1 MLKKTILG
9 FFLIVQV
16 IRGSITVSGH
26 VYDSKSGEPIPFV
39 NIYESNSNIGTVT
52 DNRGFF
58 VIKIAD
64 QKILKINF
72 MHIAY
77 KNNFQEFMSSDTSL
91 KIFMTETLLQMNDV
105 VVTSTRSGYLLRDVP
120 IATEVIGKKEI
131 SESGAV
137 TLSELLDQRAG
148 VSTSVNVDGGAIFNM
163 LGLDSRYILI
173 LKNGQPIT
181 GRFNNRVDLN
191 QISTNGIKKVEIT
204 KGPGSAVYGTDAM
217 GGVINIITDE
227 SGKKPKLNLNYR
239 ASSFGSTIS
248 EISSEPLNSIASSN
262 LVFPIKNI
270 TITNNITLQKFTK
283 GQQFEYISADQ
294 IDKFNFNT
302 GLRLDF
308 TNHKVDI
315 SHQYFSQE
323 DQGATRLSS
332 GAVLYTNTTNIDRSQ
347 LTILH
352 LWDIVKNASIQQ
364 TLRNANYI
372 REYGVID
379 IDGNTEKNDI
389 TIEDNTEYEVLFK
402 YNLNNIKTNGGLEYS
417 SPRYESDRITGGEQK
432 KTITGV
438 FSQLAWALYPSFDMV
453 VGNRLDRYGDT
464 TVVSPRIALAYKL
477 NENWMIRTAYGHGF
491 RAPSFMETLIDWEHI
506 QFGYKVIGNTNLKPE
521 ISKGITIGAEY
532 TNKNNFQLSALLYH
546 NSFSNLIKD
555 YALESGTLSY
565 RNIERAYFTGLE
577 LITKWTIT
585 NYLSSSFT
593 INYVKNEDENGKQIP
608 NTMPLSLGGRISY
621 SPGNQRI
628 LYAINLKGIG
638 EYFPEEFDPV
648 SGDYISSSVSVKTY
662 LMGDIQVIYKIDP
675 KYQLVFGSKNIGNH
689 INHSYGPYIGR
700 TAYLEI
706 QTQIER

>member
-1 MLKKTILG
+1 
-9 FFLIVQV
+9 
-16 IRGSITVSGH
+16 
-26 VYDSKSGEPIPFV
+26 
-39 NIYESNSNIGTVT
+39 
-52 DNRGFF
+52 
-58 VIKIAD
+58 
-64 QKILKINF
+64 
-72 MHIAY
+72 
-77 KNNFQEFMSSDTSL
+77 
-91 KIFMTETLLQMNDV
+91 
-105 VVTSTRSGYLLRDVP
+105 
-120 IATEVIGKKEI
+120 
-131 SESGAV
+131 
-137 TLSELLDQRAG
+137 
-148 VSTSVNVDGGAIFNM
+148 
-163 LGLDSRYILI
+163 
-173 LKNGQPIT
+173 
-181 GRFNNRVDLN
+181 
-191 QISTNGIKKVEIT
+191 
-204 KGPGSAVYGTDAM
+204 
-217 GGVINIITDE
+217 
-227 SGKKPKLNLNYR
+227 
-239 ASSFGSTIS
+239 
-248 EISSEPLNSIASSN
+248 
-262 LVFPIKNI
+262 
-270 TITNNITLQKFTK
+270 
-283 GQQFEYISADQ
+283 
-294 IDKFNFNT
+294 
-302 GLRLDF
+302 
-308 TNHKVDI
+308 
-315 SHQYFSQE
+315 
-323 DQGATRLSS
+323 
-332 GAVLYTNTTNIDRSQ
+332 
-347 LTILH
+347 
-352 LWDIVKNASIQQ
+352 
-364 TLRNANYI
+364 
-372 REYGVID
+372 
-379 IDGNTEKNDI
+379 
-389 TIEDNTEYEVLFK
+389 
-402 YNLNNIKTNGGLEYS
+402 
-417 SPRYESDRITGGEQK
+417 
-432 KTITGV
+432 
-438 FSQLAWALYPSFDMV
+438 MV

-593 INYVKNEDENGKQIP
+593 INYVKNEDEGGKQIP